1 MTASWGRATQCLQ
14 RGRRCDAGRCGATAA
29 PLWRAFRCLLLLE
42 LAVGTQWRGD
52 CSGIPLE
59 RLVTVEFFRDFAN
72 ASVSEYCYVSLVGHW
87 TS

>member
-1 MTASWGRATQCLQ
+1 
-14 RGRRCDAGRCGATAA
+14 
-29 PLWRAFRCLLLLE
+29 
-42 LAVGTQWRGD
+42 VGTQWRGD